1 MKPWQRD
8 LGIVFLVTLAAIVI
22 GAFLI
27 RDQASLDQYVGW
39 VFRFGVVLFIFRT
52 VSRIRRARQQQP
64 KSIAA
69 AESAR
74 YDQPIKTVA
83 RSLDDC
89 EQQRSPQGPLAA
101 PIPPSSSPTS
111 VENEL
116 RSLAALKAD
125 GIISEEEFAA
135 KKRAI
140 FGL

>member
-8 LGIVFLVTLAAIVI
+8 FGIVFLMTLAAIVI

-39 VFRFGVVLFIFRT
+39 VLRFGLVLFIFRT
-52 VSRIRRARQQQP
+52 VSRIRKAKRWRP
-64 KSIAA
+64 ESIAA
-69 AESAR
+69 PETAR
-74 YDQPIKTVA
+74 DDQPTKTVA
-83 RSLDDC
+83 RSLDDN
-89 EQQRSPQGPLAA
+89 EQQRTPQA
-101 PIPPSSSPTS
+101 PPPAPSPPSSSSTS

-140 FGL
+140 LGL